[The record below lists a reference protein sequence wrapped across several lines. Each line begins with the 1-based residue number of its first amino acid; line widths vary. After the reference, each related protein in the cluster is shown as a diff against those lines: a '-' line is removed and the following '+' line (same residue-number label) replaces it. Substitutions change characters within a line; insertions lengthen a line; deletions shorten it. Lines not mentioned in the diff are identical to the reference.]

1 VSIRRLLLLW
11 AVLALLAQALPRLAD
26 PPSASAEPASS
37 RQLTYL
43 IQARLDPVTHVVEG
57 RGTLTWKNP
66 TAFPVP
72 DFHLHLYLNAFRNRH
87 STFLKESLG
96 AHRGAEFDDRSPGS
110 IDVTSFR
117 LRGGAELAPQGV
129 FNACDDGNP
138 DDRTVMSIPL
148 PEPVPPGG
156 EAVFEIAWTS
166 VLPKAFAR
174 TGFGGPYHMVAQW
187 FPKPGVF
194 EVEHGGLGGP
204 VARWNCHQFHGSSEF
219 YADYGVYDVSL
230 TVPLD
235 YRDRVGASGQRVE
248 TVIDDAAGTVTYR
261 YQAHDVHDFAW
272 VCDTDFVVT
281 RFDFPARFGI
291 PEDERRRVAAL
302 LGKQPEELV
311 LPPVEVTLLL
321 QPEHADQE
329 ERHARAVHAA
339 LAYMGLWFGP
349 YPYST
354 LTVVDPDHR
363 AEDTGGM
370 EYPTLITGGTELRP
384 PARGWDPEF
393 VLVHEF
399 GHQYFYGLVGTN
411 EFEHAWMDEGLNTY
425 ATARVMSRVYPPSPS
440 LTRYGPALHEGERPF
455 AFEGLLAGARKA
467 LPEITRRLDGDVRI
481 PFGSVAPIEALGDLL
496 GLDAPDDVPLMPPTP
511 DCGPLA
517 WLREAPFLTLLPILP
532 ISIDEAERS
541 SVARRPIVDP
551 IAGVNAWEYMDSRSY
566 GTNSYPRTAAALR
579 TVEGLVGEA
588 VLLKGLHT
596 YVERNRYGHPGP
608 EQLWRALTEA
618 ADAAGQ
624 PGLRD
629 VLRTLFDEAT
639 TVDYGV
645 AAIDV
650 LDPSEHDEDHA
661 GHGTHGGGE
670 HAHVPPKD
678 ERVRPPESTVLLRRH
693 GDAVLPVEVLV
704 RFDDGSARRMRWGT
718 DGVVRATDGGEA
730 PFQTVAP
737 EGTQGRWTKVRFVGK
752 AKVVSA
758 QTDPARRLFLEK
770 DRTNDGLVHEDARAG
785 GAGAAL
791 PLTVRLLGWV
801 QQLTTFYGGL

>member
-1 VSIRRLLLLW
+1 MRIRGLVLLW
-11 AVLALLAQALPRLAD
+11 GALALLAQGLPRVVA
-26 PPSASAEPASS
+26 PERARAEPASP
-37 RQLTYL
+37 RQLTYV
-43 IQARLDPVTHVVEG
+43 IRAQLDAATHRVEG
-57 RGTLTWKNP
+57 RGTLTWRNP

-87 STFLKESLG
+87 STFLRESLG
-96 AHRGAEFDDRSPGS
+96 AHRGAEFDDSAPGS

-117 LRGGAELAPQGV
+117 RRGGPELASSGV

-138 DDRTVMSIPL
+138 DDRTVLSIPL
-148 PEPVPPGG
+148 PEPIPPGG

-204 VARWNCHQFHGSSEF
+204 VGRWNCHQFHGSSEF

-230 TVPLD
+230 TVPMA
-235 YRDRVGASGQRVE
+235 YRDRVGASGQRIE
-248 TVIDDAAGTVTYR
+248 TVIDDATGTVTYR
-261 YQAHDVHDFAW
+261 FQAHDVHDFAW

-281 RFDFPARFGI
+281 RFEFPTRFGI

-302 LGKQPEELV
+302 LGKSPEELV

-339 LAYMGLWFGP
+339 LAHMGLWFGP
-349 YPYST
+349 YPYPT

-363 AEDTGGM
+363 APDTGGM
-370 EYPTLITGGTELRP
+370 EYPTLITGGTDFRP
-384 PARGWDPEF
+384 DPRGWDPEF

-411 EFEHAWMDEGLNTY
+411 EFEHAWMDEGLNTF
-425 ATARVMSRVYPPSPS
+425 ATARVMNKAYPPAPPV
-440 LTRYGPALHEGERPF
+440 TRYGPFAVYGERPL
-455 AFEGLLAGARKA
+455 AFEGLLGGARRA
-467 LPEITRRLDGDVRI
+467 LPHVSGWLAQDARI
-481 PFGSVAPIEALGDLL
+481 PFGSVAPIDWLGGLL
-496 GLDAPDDVPLMPPTP
+496 GLDAPDDLPLFPPTP
-511 DCGPLA
+511 DSGALA

-532 ISIDEAERS
+532 IRVDEAERS
-541 SVARRPIVDP
+541 SVGRRPIVDP

-566 GTNSYPRTAAALR
+566 GTNSYPRPAAALR
-579 TVEGLVGEA
+579 TFEALVGEA
-588 VLLKGLHT
+588 ALLRGLHA
-596 YVERNRYGHPGP
+596 YVDRYRYGHPGP
-608 EQLWRALTEA
+608 EQLFRMLTDA
-618 ADAAGQ
+618 ADAAGHSDMR
-624 PGLRD
+624 P
-629 VLRTLFDEAT
+629 VLRTLFEEAS
-639 TVDYGV
+639 TVDYGIG
-645 AAIDV
+645 AIDV
-650 LDPSEHDEDHA
+650 LEPEKHDEHEAGAA
-661 GHGTHGGGE
+661 GHG
-670 HAHVPPKD
+670 HAHAGPPD
-678 ERVRPPESTVLLRRH
+678 GRSRPPESTVLIRRH
-693 GDAVLPVEVLV
+693 GDAALPVEVLV
-704 RFDDGSARRMRWGT
+704 RFDDGSARRLRWGS

-752 AKVVSA
+752 AKAVAA
-758 QTDPARRLFLEK
+758 QTDPHRRLFLER
-770 DRTNDGLVHEDARAG
+770 DRSNDGLVLEDARSDG
-785 GAGAAL
+785 PGAAL